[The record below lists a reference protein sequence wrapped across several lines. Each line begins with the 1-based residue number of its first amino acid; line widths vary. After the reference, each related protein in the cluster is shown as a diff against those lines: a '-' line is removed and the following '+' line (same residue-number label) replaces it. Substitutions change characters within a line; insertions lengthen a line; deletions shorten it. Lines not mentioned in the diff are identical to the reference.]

1 MDRDDPEKRIAE
13 LERQLAEQRAAGD
26 PGANRGSQ
34 QGAFPPP
41 PQAAFPPPPQA
52 GFLPPPQPGFLPPPT
67 GGSALTMGGWLTPEQ
82 VRNVAFS
89 TRPVGERGYNE
100 AEVDAFLDRVEA
112 ALQDPAGH
120 TLTPEQVRNVTFSKR
135 RIGNRG
141 YNEAEVDAFLDRVE
155 EQLKSQQ
162 GAFPPSPQAASPP
175 PMAELQ
181 RQHAQAVGQSPQFP
195 DAQMGAGR
203 QSVAAGEP
211 VRCVLI
217 EILNRRRLWRNVLR
231 LDFSGGR
238 PALAIDVGTDA
249 IRVIDL
255 TTNALIASARLAQV
269 TATPKE
275 HTALEDMFPSVCTMP
290 VLDVGVPGLPPL
302 TIGPLPLEVPPDWAR
317 RGRYGP
323 YASSWRNTVM
333 HTTKYPNY
341 VVTNADWLTL
351 VEKFGLA
358 PHLEVKARR

>member
-100 AEVDAFLDRVEA
+100 AEVDAFLDRVE
-112 ALQDPAGH
+112 
-120 TLTPEQVRNVTFSKR
+120 
-135 RIGNRG
+135 
-141 YNEAEVDAFLDRVE
+141 

-175 PMAELQ
+175 PMAQLQ

-203 QSVAAGEP
+203 QSVAPGEP

-217 EILNRRRLWRNVLR
+217 EILNRRRLWRNALR

-238 PALAIDVGTDA
+238 PALAINVGTDA

-351 VEKFGLA
+351 VETFGLA

>member
-1 MDRDDPEKRIAE
+1 MCGWTGTTPRSESPSWNVRLLSSALPVIPAQTGG
-13 LERQLAEQRAAGD
+13 LSRARFRRRRGQRFRRHRRQGFCRH
-26 PGANRGSQ
+26 RSQ
-34 QGAFPPP
+34 
-41 PQAAFPPPPQA
+41 
-52 GFLPPPQPGFLPPPT
+52 GFLPPPT

-89 TRPVGERGYNE
+89 KRAVGE
-100 AEVDAFLDRVEA
+100 
-112 ALQDPAGH
+112 P
-120 TLTPEQVRNVTFSKR
+120 
-135 RIGNRG
+135 G

-162 GAFPPSPQAASPP
+162 SALRPSPQAASPP
-175 PMAELQ
+175 PMAELH

-203 QSVAAGEP
+203 QSVAPGEP

-217 EILNRRRLWRNVLR
+217 EIFNRRRLWRNALR

-249 IRVIDL
+249 IRMIDL
-255 TTNALIASARLAQV
+255 NTNALIASARLAQV

-351 VEKFGLA
+351 VETFGLA
-358 PHLEVKARR
+358 PQLEVKARR